1 MKAKPREKLTANQQ
15 KALNEEV
22 DRQLQKQA
30 ETHGTNIDATV
41 LLTLH
46 LHYGFGKEQL
56 REFWERYNDT
66 EKELA
71 EYYRQTPLTL
81 EGIREK
87 EYYAVYEL
95 KGIGVDVE
103 AWRKLK
109 KEWKPESDKI
119 WQKYTT
125 PSK

>member
-1 MKAKPREKLTANQQ
+1 MKAQMNRKLTANEQ
-15 KALNEEV
+15 KALNKEV
-22 DRQLQKQA
+22 DRQLQIQA
-30 ETHGTNIDATV
+30 EIHGVNVDATV
-41 LLTLH
+41 LLTLF
-46 LHYGFGKEQL
+46 LHYGFKKEQL
-56 REFWERYNDT
+56 REFWEKYADT

-95 KGIGVDVE
+95 KHIGVDVE

-109 KEWKPESDKI
+109 KEWKAEEDEV
-119 WQKYTT
+119 WQKAE
-125 PSK
+125 